1 MNEDFLHYIWKNK
14 LFDTSDLRT
23 TSGEQ
28 LRIMAP
34 GFHNFDAGPDFRQAV
49 VQIGDITWAG
59 DVEIHIRSSDWF
71 RHRHETDEKYKSVA
85 LHVVYEH
92 DMEVERLPGEFYP
105 TLELKGRIPE
115 GKWLQYQQLVG
126 SMEKVPCRNYLSLF
140 NELHLQSLVSSM
152 AMERLLRKY
161 EDIMNLHAQCSS
173 DWDETLY
180 RQVAVSFG
188 FKTNAAAFEMLARSL
203 PYKILARHSDSAL
216 QVKALLFGQAGML
229 DFSHVDAYYDSLK
242 YEYEYLRYKY
252 QLQPIGLHHWNWLR
266 LRPSNFPCLRLAQL
280 AALLCRAPDLLR
292 TLLDCPSIEHY
303 QDLFSVDADD
313 YWKTHF
319 QFGKETLLPHSVSLG
334 TTAFHLLM
342 INTVVPVLF
351 AYYRF
356 FGQQSKLEDVASM
369 WDQIPFE
376 DNKVTRVFQ
385 ETSFPRR
392 TALDSQALI
401 ELQQYY
407 CKEKRCID
415 CAIGERIV
423 RNSEE

>member
-1 MNEDFLHYIWKNK
+1 MHYIWKNK

>member
-1 MNEDFLHYIWKNK
+1 MHYIWKNK

-23 TSGEQ
+23 TSGES

>member
-140 NELHLQSLVSSM
+140 DELHLQSLVSSM

-161 EDIMNLHAQCSS
+161 EDIMSLHAQCSS